1 MSKHSKIL
9 DSWKGHKNIAGT
21 KVPIYH
27 VIKSSKYGVFH
38 GTVMPCSQ
46 DYNNINDWDGY
57 RFAERKCDI
66 DIVHAKA
73 KILRERARGIL
84 NTHKTLYTKYK
95 NAKDYEQALFLDDLY
110 YQYEIA
116 QKEYEKVYE
125 QYKYMRDS
133 FSDYTTR
140 MIERRKELSN
150 KVQKQREMNMEQ

>member
-9 DSWKGHKNIAGT
+9 DSWKGHTNIAGI
-21 KVPIYH
+21 KVPVYH
-27 VIKSSKYGVFH
+27 VVKSSKYGVFH
-38 GTVMPCSQ
+38 GTVMPCPQ

-73 KILRERARGIL
+73 KILRERACGIL
-84 NTHKTLYTKYK
+84 NVYKTLKTKYEASK
-95 NAKDYEQALFLDDLY
+95 NYEGLVVIEDLY

-116 QKEYEKVYE
+116 QKEYEKTYK